1 MYSVKLTL
9 EQNSVAAFMRKKAFY
24 MTSGSSLAFFLC
36 KKCKAMVT
44 NVCCQ
49 HFIFQAINM
58 IAFLAFSFE
67 MLPALNARNE
77 NSLHFF
83 YPSLMYRNQ
92 LEVFSSK
99 VAFDSFSK
107 P

>member
-9 EQNSVAAFMRKKAFY
+9 EQNSIAALRKKAFY
-24 MTSGSSLAFFLC
+24 MTSGSSLAFFFC

-67 MLPALNARNE
+67 MLPALNARDE
-77 NSLHFF
+77 LF

-92 LEVFSSK
+92 LEVFSFK